1 MSKSRR
7 DYDPEA
13 GRDSAFRKTL
23 VTNVKENAEL
33 LSKVNFTDDEM
44 ISLIQKEILD
54 NLVQFDEQQLKD
66 SEPLRN
72 AVADKADEIA
82 NNFEMF
88 GLEQ

>member
-1 MSKSRR
+1 
-7 DYDPEA
+7 
-13 GRDSAFRKTL
+13 
-23 VTNVKENAEL
+23 
-33 LSKVNFTDDEM
+33 M

-54 NLVQFDEQQLKD
+54 NLVQLDERQLKD